1 MCLTIPS
8 LTELR
13 EAPELSALVP
23 LRASLEITE
32 HSLFAVYPE
41 LEIDDGHPL
50 RRYHTGREAYACAII
65 HQLRA
70 LSASIDEFI
79 QNLQRIKHTKLA
91 EPSIPF

>member
-13 EAPELSALVP
+13 EVPELSALVS
-23 LRASLEITE
+23 LRASLEVTE

-70 LSASIDEFI
+70 LSANIDEFI
-79 QNLQRIKHTKLA
+79 QNLQRIKSTTVDH
-91 EPSIPF
+91 PRIPF